1 VKNSVTENKVEYN
14 FDFTEKYEKQSDQNL
29 INVKGNLRK
38 KSLQHVLAGYSKN
51 IFRWFGRYWF
61 HC

>member
-1 VKNSVTENKVEYN
+1 VKNPVTENKVEYN

-38 KSLQHVLAGYSKN
+38 KIIILQKCS
-51 IFRWFGRYWF
+51 FS
-61 HC
+61 